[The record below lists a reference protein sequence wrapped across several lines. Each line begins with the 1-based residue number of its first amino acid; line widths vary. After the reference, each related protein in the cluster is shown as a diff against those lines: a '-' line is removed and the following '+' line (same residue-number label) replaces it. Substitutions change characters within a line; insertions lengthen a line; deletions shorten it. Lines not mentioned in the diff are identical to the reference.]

1 MRGVRSKKLKINY
14 RTTEPIKRAAI
25 SVVKGIDYD
34 DMDGGKESTKGYV
47 SLIHEGVAPQYK
59 IVDDANAEVQQV
71 VEWMK
76 ECQDSDIKLSEI
88 CIAAPSTNLLKEMQ
102 SRLHHDGTAYRVLKG
117 TQKQGCSDGIDLCT
131 FNSLKGLEYRVV
143 ILMGVNERNIPS
155 RVTEG
160 YPFSGMDKVE
170 QKEYLSSKRS
180 LLYVAIT
187 RARQLVYMVG
197 FGAPTGLLETPLT
210 YREKLKQ

>member
-1 MRGVRSKKLKINY
+1 MPRYQPIENIPE
-14 RTTEPIKRAAI
+14 EP
-25 SVVKGIDYD
+25 
-34 DMDGGKESTKGYV
+34 
-47 SLIHEGVAPQYK
+47 SLWYEGVAPQYK
-59 IVDDANAEVQQV
+59 IVDEANSEVQQI

-76 ECQDSDIKLSEI
+76 ECQSSDIKLSEI
-88 CIAAPSTNLLKEMQ
+88 CIAAPSMNLLKEMQ
-102 SRLHHDGTAYRVLKG
+102 SRLHHDGTDYRVLKG
-117 TQKQGCSDGIDLCT
+117 TQKQGCSDGVNLCT
-131 FNSLKGLEYRVV
+131 FHSLKGLEYRVI

-160 YPFSGMDKVE
+160 HPFYGMDKVA

-197 FGAPTGLLETPLT
+197 FGEPSGLLEPS
-210 YREKLKQ
+210 K